1 VKAARAID
9 APGGRRADTDR
20 AWPDAFMAWVESWP
34 LPGWLAYPLLIA
46 LAIAGTY
53 LLTRAIGWG
62 TRPAYIVLLGAQVVY
77 PLALTHYANGVARDA
92 FNRFRPL
99 LPTDA
104 DSDAVLRELTT
115 VPARGAWTAAAIGIA
130 IGASAVVAL
139 SEPEYARF
147 GGEAATAPYVAIVF
161 ALTGLAFGVTFYRI
175 FRQVRAVVRL
185 HQTARNVDPLRP
197 YPAHAFARL
206 TAVLGLGLVVV
217 TFAWSAIDIEQQ
229 LANPSFLLASVST
242 IVLGAVLFVAPLWG
256 MHQRLVAERFRMLD
270 EISERLERVTRE
282 IHTRAAAL
290 DVRDADPLN
299 KLAGSLM
306 AERDLVHRTSTW
318 PWERGTASTF
328 ATALAAPIV
337 LFLMT
342 RLLGRFV

>member
-1 VKAARAID
+1 MERQ
-9 APGGRRADTDR
+9 
-20 AWPDAFMAWVESWP
+20 P

-53 LLTRAIGWG
+53 VLTRAIGWG
-62 TRPAYIVLLGAQVVY
+62 TPLSYIALIGAQVVY

-99 LPTDA
+99 LPPNTDSEA
-104 DSDAVLRELTT
+104 IVRELTT
-115 VPARGAWTAAAIGIA
+115 VPAGGTWIAAFVGAAIGGLSIA
-130 IGASAVVAL
+130 AL
-139 SEPEYARF
+139 GEQGYARF
-147 GGEAATAPYVAIVF
+147 GGVASTAPYMAVVLM
-161 ALTGLAFGVTFYRI
+161 LTGLTFGAMSYRI
-175 FRQVRAVVRL
+175 FRQVRTVVRL
-185 HQTARNVDPLRP
+185 HQEARNVDPLRP

-229 LANPSFLLASVST
+229 IANPSFLLASVAT
-242 IVLGAVLFVAPLWG
+242 VVLGGALFVAPLWG
-256 MHQRLVAERFRMLD
+256 MHQRLVAERFRLLD

-282 IHTRAAAL
+282 IHARAAAL
-290 DVRDADPLN
+290 DVRDADALN
-299 KLAGSLM
+299 KLADALI
-306 AERDLVHRTSTW
+306 AERDLVYRTSTW

-328 ATALAAPIV
+328 ATALGAPIV

-342 RLLGRFV
+342 RLLDRFV

>member
-1 VKAARAID
+1 MERQ
-9 APGGRRADTDR
+9 
-20 AWPDAFMAWVESWP
+20 P
-34 LPGWLAYPLLIA
+34 LPGWLAYLLLIA
-46 LAIAGTY
+46 IAIAGTY
-53 LLTRAIGWG
+53 VLTRAIGWR
-62 TRPAYIVLLGAQVVY
+62 TPLSYIVLLGAQVVY
-77 PLALTHYANGVARDA
+77 PLALTHYANSVARDA
-92 FNRFRPL
+92 FSRFRPL
-99 LPTDA
+99 LPPNTDG
-104 DSDAVLRELTT
+104 DAVIRELTT
-115 VPARGAWTAAAIGIA
+115 VPAGGSRIAAIVGAAIG
-130 IGASAVVAL
+130 AL
-139 SEPEYARF
+139 SVAALGEQGYARF
-147 GGEAATAPYVAIVF
+147 GGEAATAPYVAVVL
-161 ALTGLAFGVTFYRI
+161 ALTGLVFGGTFYRI

-217 TFAWSAIDIEQQ
+217 TFAWSATDIEQQ

-256 MHQRLVAERFRMLD
+256 MHQRLVEERFRMLD
-270 EISERLERVTRE
+270 EISERLGRVTRE
-282 IHTRAAAL
+282 IHTRAATL

-306 AERDLVHRTSTW
+306 AERDLVQRTSTW

-328 ATALAAPIV
+328 ATALGAPIV

-342 RLLGRFV
+342 RLLDRFV